1 MRLQRIEAVRY
12 GRLVGASLGDLD
24 GGLTVVLGPNEA
36 GKSTYTSLVR
46 HVLFGYPTASR
57 KEPGYFV
64 SGDGRLARLIFSDDE
79 GSWVVERAE
88 GPHGGVVRSRAL
100 GGEERP
106 ALVAELTR
114 GVSAL
119 AYRIVFG
126 FGLDEMAAIEDQRAT
141 GDDVL
146 SRLYAA
152 SAGLRVSPHEVR
164 AALEKDAGEIFTP
177 GGRKRELNTLIAE
190 LREVRAEERTLRARG
205 EEFAGDQEHLAAL
218 HERLPGLREALERSR
233 TGLTELTVAV
243 DRADERLSAVR
254 DQEESL
260 IGLRQERKRLVEEF
274 EGIVLDETLLAAAPE
289 LDALLDEAPIHIE
302 SLRSIAA
309 AEAAVER
316 AASRAGD
323 AAERCGLDQK
333 ALISFGTS
341 HEDAAAIEEA
351 REALQRLELQ
361 VESRTETLER
371 ESAAL
376 AQARTAADRVLLP
389 LGIVTDDPADAIAER
404 LAALEALEAARAA
417 SAGGPSN
424 AFDLLPSLV
433 MLISGIAAVAAGVY
447 LREWMTAGIGGVLVV
462 AGLWFLLRARA
473 GVPTALGGD
482 ERGALRV
489 LGLEPDAGTLD
500 LSRMRRSLENARG
513 AVAALDGATTAVAEA
528 ERDVSLARG
537 ALDTRIAL
545 WRSWLEDRGLQAVL
559 SPAAAS
565 TAISSAREARVAR
578 QSEAELREDL
588 ARRSGAIDDYVAR
601 LRGSAGPLMD
611 LPAPS
616 GREGLPALVN
626 RIKERLV
633 AERARASRADELLR
647 DIRPAETRITAEETR
662 LDKARSDIREILER
676 FDLVEGGTLDDLRVR
691 RAGVEREEA
700 EAAGAFESLV
710 SEISGLEARL
720 EQGAREQRSVEL
732 ALAESGL
739 VERVT
744 DAVDRY
750 LVDACAARILA
761 DAQQRYERERQPEVV
776 REAGR
781 LFSTMTRGRY
791 QNLTVPL
798 DEGRIEA
805 FDAHAAAHTSDLL
818 SRGTAE
824 QLYLSIRLGLIA
836 RLGDVGSA
844 LPVLMDDVL
853 VNFDPERREGA
864 AEAIAQLARE
874 RQIVFFT
881 CHPETAAVFSRVA
894 GDHTLLEIGRID
906 S

>member
-12 GRLVGASLGDLD
+12 GRLAGAALGDLD
-24 GGLTVVLGPNEA
+24 EGLTVVLGPNEA
-36 GKSTYTSLVR
+36 GKSTYTALVR
-46 HVLFGYPTASR
+46 HVLFGYPTAAR

-64 SGDGRLARLIFSDDE
+64 SGDGRLARLVFSDGE
-79 GSWVVERAE
+79 GSWVIERGE
-88 GPHGGVVRSRAL
+88 GPHGGVVRTRAL
-100 GGEERP
+100 AGQERSDL
-106 ALVAELTR
+106 ASELTR

-126 FGLDEMAAIEDQRAT
+126 FGLDEMAAIEEQRAA

-177 GGRKRELNTLIAE
+177 GGRKRGLNTLIAE
-190 LREVRAEERTLRARG
+190 LRDVRSEERVLRARS
-205 EEFAGDQEHLAAL
+205 EEFASDQERVASLR
-218 HERLPGLREALERSR
+218 ERLPELREALERSR
-233 TGLTELTVAV
+233 TGLTELSVAV
-243 DRADERLSAVR
+243 DRADGRLLAIR
-254 DQEESL
+254 DQEEAL
-260 IGLRQERKRLVEEF
+260 ILLRQERKRLSEEF
-274 EGIVLDETLLAAAPE
+274 DAIAIDETLLAAAPE
-289 LDALLDEAPIHIE
+289 IDALLDEAPIHIE
-302 SLRSIAA
+302 SARSITT

-316 AASRAGD
+316 ASSRAGD
-323 AAERCGLDQK
+323 AAERSGLGQE
-333 ALISFGTS
+333 ALSSLGVS
-341 HEDAAAIEEA
+341 HGDAAAIEEA

-361 VESRTETLER
+361 VESRGETRER

-376 AQARTAADRVLLP
+376 AQARVAADRQLLP
-389 LGIVTDDPADAIAER
+389 LGIVADDPADAIAER
-404 LAALEALEAARAA
+404 LAALDALETARAA
-417 SAGGPSN
+417 SAGRPGSS
-424 AFDLLPSLV
+424 FDLPSLV
-433 MLISGIAAVAAGVY
+433 MLASGVGAVAAGVY
-447 LREWMTAGIGGVLVV
+447 LEEWVTAGIGGVLLI

-473 GVPTALGGD
+473 GVPVALGDD
-482 ERGALRV
+482 ERAALRA
-489 LGLEPDAGTLD
+489 LGLESGAGTLE
-500 LSRMRRSLENARG
+500 LSRMRRSLENARV
-513 AVAALDGATTAVAEA
+513 AVEALEDAASATAEA
-528 ERDVSLARG
+528 ERDVALARG
-537 ALDTRIAL
+537 ALETRVAL
-545 WRSWLEDRGLQAVL
+545 WRSWLEDRGLEAEM
-559 SPAAAS
+559 SPAAAA

-588 ARRSGAIDDYVAR
+588 ACRSRAIDDYIVR
-601 LRGSAGPLMD
+601 LRDVAEPVMD

-626 RIKERLV
+626 RVKERLA
-633 AERARASRADELLR
+633 AERALAARADELLR
-647 DIRPAETRITAEETR
+647 DTRPVDARIVAEESR
-662 LDKARSDIREILER
+662 LDKAQADIHEILER

-691 RAGVEREEA
+691 HAVAEREEA

-739 VERVT
+739 VERLT
-744 DAVDRY
+744 DAVDSY
-750 LVDACAARILA
+750 LVDACAARILG

-805 FDAHAAAHTSDLL
+805 FDARAAAHTSDLL

-864 AEAIAQLARE
+864 AEAIAQLAAE

-881 CHPETAAVFSRVA
+881 CHPETAAVFARVA
-894 GDHTLLEIGRID
+894 GDHTLLEIDRIGP
-906 S
+906 